1 MSEQTYAEPTTGA
14 NNRRHRKLLFL
25 LFAGFVLSGI
35 ATTIV
40 GPMLPVFIRRWGLD
54 DGQAGLF
61 SSIQFLAA
69 LGGTLASSVIA
80 SWYGYKPPLV
90 LGYALMGGGLAS
102 LNADTH
108 ALALAATA
116 AFGLGYGLITPGT
129 NLFVAELG
137 GAKSASL
144 LNLLNFTWGAGA
156 MACSPLIA
164 LALRRNAVGSLLL
177 GFAIFG
183 GFIVLGLLFA
193 SFGSEHHQQVAKTT
207 EAGRPRI
214 GLAITIALAA
224 LFFIYVAME
233 TSIGIWAAEYAK
245 RLAKGITGMTTL
257 APMFFYAGL
266 TSGRASAPLF
276 LARLSER
283 KIVLGALSLAA
294 GGTTMLI
301 ASTSLKVALIAVFL
315 AGLGC
320 ASLYPIYIAWLARW
334 YGARAKSVGG
344 ILFALASLG
353 GSAGPWLVG
362 FVSKHA
368 GGLGV
373 GLLVPLAGAITMIC
387 LVLLLRRQTAA

>member
-1 MSEQTYAEPTTGA
+1 MSEQTFATASIATNGQ
-14 NNRRHRKLLFL
+14 RHRKLLFL

-80 SWYGYKPPLV
+80 SWYGYRPALV
-90 LGYALMGGGLAS
+90 LGYALMGGGLAC

-108 ALALAATA
+108 ALALAATT

-164 LALRRNAVGSLLL
+164 LALRRNAVGSLLV
-177 GFAIFG
+177 GFAVFG

-193 SFGSEHHQQVAKTT
+193 SFGVENHQQDVKAT
-207 EAGRPRI
+207 EAGSPRV
-214 GLAITIALAA
+214 GLAVTIALAA
-224 LFFIYVAME
+224 LFFIYVGTE

-283 KIVLGALSLAA
+283 KIVIGALSLAA
-294 GGTTMLI
+294 GGTTLLI
-301 ASTSLKVALIAVFL
+301 ASTTLKIALVAIFL

-320 ASLYPIYIAWLARW
+320 ASLYPIYIAWLSRW
-334 YGARAKSVGG
+334 YGPRAKKVGG

-368 GGLGV
+368 GSLGM

-387 LVLLLRRQTAA
+387 LVLLLRRQTTA